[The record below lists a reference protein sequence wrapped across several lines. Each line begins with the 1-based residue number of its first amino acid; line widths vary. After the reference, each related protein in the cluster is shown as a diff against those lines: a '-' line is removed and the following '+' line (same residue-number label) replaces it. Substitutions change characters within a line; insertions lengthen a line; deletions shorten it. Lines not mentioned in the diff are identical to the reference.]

1 MNKVMKNK
9 EQLLLQYSME
19 LSLLTQLLQSKQI
32 TECEYNKIKIKMMS
46 EYKIVSD
53 LTVMTA

>member
-1 MNKVMKNK
+1 MKNEK
-9 EQLLLQYSME
+9 LLMYSKE
-19 LSLLTQLLQSKQI
+19 LSLLSQLLKNGLI
-32 TECEYNKIKIKMMS
+32 TEIEYNKIKIKMMS